1 MRCFATKKHTKR
13 LPRSIREAFLRS
25 LRLSWRPCS
34 AGGAAAAGVHADMA
48 GAAAMPL
55 LVAAAAVVTG
65 NLGLGACGLVV
76 GGNVA
81 IALAVAVT
89 AADGITLAGVMDL
102 DVVQAAAASL
112 LGVPDLGLVCGC
124 EQTKHAQD
132 LASCVDLPF
141 LIDADTGYGNEL
153 NVRRTMR
160 DLEAAGI
167 CGALVFGYLASL
179 IFQPKMKE

>member
-55 LVAAAAVVTG
+55 LVAAAAVVAS

-112 LGVPDLGLVCGC
+112 VMAAIILRAI
-124 EQTKHAQD
+124 QIRHTKH
-132 LASCVDLPF
+132 LRP
-141 LIDADTGYGNEL
+141 
-153 NVRRTMR
+153 
-160 DLEAAGI
+160 
-167 CGALVFGYLASL
+167 
-179 IFQPKMKE
+179 

>member
-34 AGGAAAAGVHADMA
+34 AGGATAAGVHADMA
-48 GAAAMPL
+48 GAAAKPL
-55 LVAAAAVVTG
+55 LVAAAAVVAG

-112 LGVPDLGLVCGC
+112 VMAAIILRAI
-124 EQTKHAQD
+124 QIRHTKH
-132 LASCVDLPF
+132 LRP
-141 LIDADTGYGNEL
+141 
-153 NVRRTMR
+153 
-160 DLEAAGI
+160 
-167 CGALVFGYLASL
+167 
-179 IFQPKMKE
+179 